1 MILIRTA
8 GGKSADFPSS
18 WDELTPRQVRHVW
31 RLQNRCLR
39 SGGSPLELSVSI
51 LLYLLGIRRLPRAR
65 GGLLRENLY
74 MLCDRCLG
82 FMFPEDGAALQYT
95 STVNP
100 MPCIGFRRG
109 PADLLQ
115 NLTFGEFRHAAAA
128 LQAYAR
134 SHDAADL
141 DECVALLWR
150 TPIRLKANRA
160 GRRCASPGGLAF
172 RLDLKLAKRTS
183 AWRKSLAFAWF
194 CSAMQYLQTGR
205 LVIDGETVDLSLLFS
220 SSGSSHGPECG
231 WNDLLVQIARDGIL
245 GNIDMVDKEPLMSIL
260 SIMWC
265 NYKESKRYEETLK
278 AHKSK

>member
-1 MILIRTA
+1 MILIRTS

-82 FMFPEDGAALQYT
+82 FMFPGDGAALQYT

-141 DECVALLWR
+141 DECVGCRVCCAACKIANDVPIGIFLEQGSRSFFRSFPLRCLPWALCA
-150 TPIRLKANRA
+150 RLR
-160 GRRCASPGGLAF
+160 
-172 RLDLKLAKRTS
+172 
-183 AWRKSLAFAWF
+183 
-194 CSAMQYLQTGR
+194 
-205 LVIDGETVDLSLLFS
+205 S
-220 SSGSSHGPECG
+220 SSFRIPPAPSQKGARQQGCRPYG
-231 WNDLLVQIARDGIL
+231 WSRKPFKKPHWGVVRILPPWPLAIANHFPAG
-245 GNIDMVDKEPLMSIL
+245 L
-260 SIMWC
+260 SG
-265 NYKESKRYEETLK
+265 
-278 AHKSK
+278 APAP

>member
-1 MILIRTA
+1 MILIRTS

-82 FMFPEDGAALQYT
+82 FMFPGDGAALQYT

-100 MPCIGFRRG
+100 MPRMGFRKG

-115 NLTFGEFRHAAAA
+115 DLTFGEFRHAAAA
-128 LQAYAR
+128 LQTYAR
-134 SHDAADL
+134 SRDVVDL

-150 TPIRLKANRA
+150 TPTRLKANRA
-160 GRRCASPGGLAF
+160 GRRCAPPGGLAF
-172 RLDLKLAKRTS
+172 KLDLALARRTA
-183 AWRKSLAFAWF
+183 AWRKSLAIAWF